1 MAAFLSS
8 TEVAITSY
16 RERSISIL
24 PVAEHA
30 TAAATCDVPGDYTF
44 VWNLVGLPDGTM
56 IVHTRKGETYGLMIL
71 RRNCQ
76 IQATFSAEPISSVAL
91 SDTGTIIALVAGD
104 GFGEIL
110 EISLAGMI
118 VSRRRVS
125 GDLGE
130 ILGRRHGTDYVS
142 TLALKTHLDR
152 VHGESPPLRQFSVNG
167 GASFSLAPDGET
179 LAWIELGSRAR
190 GALRLSTLQ
199 GLPRRGHPLRDHTL
213 RTGWS
218 PDGRSLAVLVDE
230 DAGAAVVVIDRSGT
244 ELRRLPLQHLAREAA
259 PVWLNDHR
267 IAAQTDDRTT
277 YRWFD
282 LTTGDEGDIVDR
294 THGST
299 YWLARSPRDGIL
311 AMWRNGGPGVT
322 DAHLWVQAVGLDA
335 RPLHVQEAV
344 KQHLLP
350 SWSPSGELLVRS
362 LQTGV
367 LSRVALDT
375 GALTPIA
382 QLPATPVS
390 RLFDAHVMTLA
401 GDDRLAVEIELGIN
415 VLAVRP
421 EDELSPRRGGEPG
434 HDRL

>member
-1 MAAFLSS
+1 
-8 TEVAITSY
+8 
-16 RERSISIL
+16 
-24 PVAEHA
+24 
-30 TAAATCDVPGDYTF
+30 
-44 VWNLVGLPDGTM
+44 
-56 IVHTRKGETYGLMIL
+56 
-71 RRNCQ
+71 
-76 IQATFSAEPISSVAL
+76 
-91 SDTGTIIALVAGD
+91 
-104 GFGEIL
+104 
-110 EISLAGMI
+110 MI

-152 VHGESPPLRQFSVNG
+152 VHVESPPLRQFSVNG

-190 GALRLSTLQ
+190 GPLRLSTLQ
-199 GLPRRGHPLRDHTL
+199 GLPRRGHPLRDHAL

-230 DAGAAVVVIDRSGT
+230 DAGAAVVVIDRTGAVS
-244 ELRRLPLQHLAREAA
+244 RRLPLQHLAREAA

-299 YWLARSPRDGIL
+299 YWLARSPRDGML
-311 AMWRNGGPGVT
+311 AMWRNGGPGAT
-322 DAHLWVQAVGLDA
+322 DAHLWVQAVGLEA